1 MRMEKVLLSLGSNL
15 GESLDIIKNAC
26 NDIKADNDIQEV
38 IISSY
43 YQTKPVGYKDQDDFI
58 NIAIS
63 LTTTKTPY
71 QMLDLCAF
79 LEQKYQRVRLF
90 KNGPRTLDVDIIAFG
105 EVILDEEKLILPHPR
120 MHQRAFVL
128 APLKEIEPNFVI
140 TKYQK
145 SISQL
150 YDLLDDTEKQGVKI
164 IHG

>member
-26 NDIKADNDIQEV
+26 NDIKADNDIQQV

-43 YQTKPVGYKDQDDFI
+43 YRTKPVGYKDQDDFI

-105 EVILDEEKLILPHPR
+105 DVILDEEKLILPHPR

-150 YDLLDDTEKQGVKI
+150 YDLLDDTEKQFGL
-164 IHG
+164 

>member
-105 EVILDEEKLILPHPR
+105 EVIMEEEKLILPHPR

-128 APLKEIEPNFVI
+128 APLKEIEPNFII

>member
-1 MRMEKVLLSLGSNL
+1 MTTCLLSLGSNL
-15 GESLDIIKNAC
+15 GNCIDTLNSAI
-26 NDIKADNDIQEV
+26 NDIKSLKGVEDVVCA
-38 IISSY
+38 SM

-63 LTTTKTPY
+63 LTTSKTPY
-71 QMLDLCAF
+71 QMLELCAF

-105 EVILDEEKLILPHPR
+105 DVILDEEKLILPHPR

>member
-43 YQTKPVGYKDQDDFI
+43 YRTKPVGYKDQDDFI

-105 EVILDEEKLILPHPR
+105 EVILEEEKLILPHPR

-128 APLKEIEPNFVI
+128 APLKEIEPNFVL

>member
-26 NDIKADNDIQEV
+26 NDIKADNDIQQV

-43 YQTKPVGYKDQDDFI
+43 YRTKPVGYKDQDDFI

-105 EVILDEEKLILPHPR
+105 DVILDEEKLILPHPR

-140 TKYQK
+140 SKYQK
-145 SISQL
+145 NISQL
-150 YDLLDDTEKQGVKI
+150 YDLLDDTEK
-164 IHG
+164 

>member
-26 NDIKADNDIQEV
+26 NDIKADNDIQQV

-43 YQTKPVGYKDQDDFI
+43 YRTKPVGYKDQDDFI

-105 EVILDEEKLILPHPR
+105 DLIMEEEKLILPHPR

-128 APLKEIEPNFVI
+128 APLKEIQPNFGI

>member
-26 NDIKADNDIQEV
+26 NDIKADNDIQQV

-43 YQTKPVGYKDQDDFI
+43 YRTKPVGYKDQDDFI

-105 EVILDEEKLILPHPR
+105 DVILDEEKLILPHPR

-150 YDLLDDTEKQGVKI
+150 YDLLDDIEKQGVKI

>member
-26 NDIKADNDIQEV
+26 NDIKADNDIQQV

-43 YQTKPVGYKDQDDFI
+43 YRTKPVGYKDQDDFI

-105 EVILDEEKLILPHPR
+105 DVILDEEKLILPHPR

-145 SISQL
+145 C
-150 YDLLDDTEKQGVKI
+150 KK
-164 IHG
+164 